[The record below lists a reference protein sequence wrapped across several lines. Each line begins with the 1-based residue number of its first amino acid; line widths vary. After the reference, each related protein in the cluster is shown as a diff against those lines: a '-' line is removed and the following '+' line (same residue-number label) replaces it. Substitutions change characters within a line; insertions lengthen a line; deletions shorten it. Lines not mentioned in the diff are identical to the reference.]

1 MTHAELFGKLREYE
15 MDLTRMFEKKAIDKK
30 NRCFA
35 LKTNIPS
42 SDESEDDNAEEC

>member
-30 NRCFA
+30 KSKKKQKK
-35 LKTNIPS
+35 LDWHII
-42 SDESEDDNAEEC
+42 